1 MIDAV
6 VIFNPEIELSE
17 LSVPNFEEKKE
28 YNSTNPNMALGLYS
42 PIIQINDKY
51 FDHYSI
57 ASSIIEVG
65 DFLPKLTISIRDE
78 ERILSNQASVTDAI
92 IKLFVRSKNK
102 DFKPIRQDYK
112 ITSFSKSDSMVYIT
126 AVLNLPDLFNEKIIS
141 FGKLSSFD
149 TLKKIA
155 KSLKLGFASNET
167 STNDVMCHICPSMS
181 FVDFIQNDI
190 VPSIYKDDNSFFK
203 VFIDQ
208 FYYLNMIEVN
218 KMVVTDGE
226 LKKITSIKE
235 IALGDVMNGAEDDG
249 TLEEFFLHNI
259 DDFGRTNYIADYSN
273 KNGIGGAIGG
283 IGNKLYLQMYEKT
296 SEEFKEFYIKP
307 LLTEG
312 SKEKYKTNEM
322 SEEIVKT
329 VHFGEQNTINVHRNY
344 FAAKGLNE
352 INLTSLLNY
361 RMSVSLTT
369 INPAIRCFMQI
380 PIIIQN
386 RDVDKF
392 LHDTPDDEN
401 NNIEYNEKLK
411 KDIIVDKFVSGFYI
425 STKIRYI
432 FTGTDIITMDI
443 DCNKRDFAQ

>member
-17 LSVPNFEEKKE
+17 LSVPNSEEKKE

-57 ASSIIEVG
+57 TSSVIEVG
-65 DFLPKLTISIRDE
+65 DFLPKLTISIKDD
-78 ERILSNQASVTDAI
+78 ERILSNQAAVTDSI
-92 IKLFVRSKNK
+92 VKLFVRSKNK

-112 ITSFSKSDSMVYIT
+112 ITSFSKFDSIVYIT

-141 FGKLSSFD
+141 YGKLSSFD

-155 KSLKLGFASNET
+155 KDLKLGFASNET
-167 STNDVMCHICPSMS
+167 STNDSMCHVCPSLS
-181 FVDFIQNDI
+181 LSDFIQNDI
-190 VPSIYKDDNSFFK
+190 IPSIYKDDSSFFK

-208 FYYLNMIEVN
+208 FYYLNIIEIN

-226 LKKITSIKE
+226 LQKITSIKE
-235 IALGDVMNGAEDDG
+235 IALGDVMNGEEDDG

-259 DDFGRTNYIADYSN
+259 DDFGRTNFIADYNN
-273 KNGIGGAIGG
+273 KNSLGSAINSIGS
-283 IGNKLYLQMYEKT
+283 KLYLQMYEKT
-296 SEEFKEFYIKP
+296 DEEFKEFYIKP

-312 SKEKYKTNEM
+312 SKEKYKTNEIIN
-322 SEEIVKT
+322 EIIKT
-329 VHFGEQNTINVHRNY
+329 VHFGEQNNINVHKNY

-352 INLTSLLNY
+352 INITSLLNY
-361 RMSVSLTT
+361 KLSVSLTT

-386 RDVDKF
+386 RDVDQF
-392 LHDTPDDEN
+392 LHNDPNDEN
-401 NNIEYNEKLK
+401 NDLQYNEKLK
-411 KDIIVDKFVSGFYI
+411 KEIVVDKFVSGFYI

-432 FTGTDIITMDI
+432 FTGMNIITMDI
-443 DCNKRDFAQ
+443 DCNKRDFAE